1 MLLQLVRSN
10 DFQYWKRQP
19 LRFPGISQFAPLGEA
34 DRALEARSSRSVISC
49 TRSSS
54 SWALLRLS
62 VGIGTQLLS
71 EAMEDV
77 GRTASSSSR

>member
-19 LRFPGISQFAPLGEA
+19 LRFPGISQCASLGEA
-34 DRALEARSSRSVISC
+34 DRALEAWSSLSAISC
-49 TRSSS
+49 TRTSS
-54 SWALLRLS
+54 SWALLRLR
-62 VGIGTQLLS
+62 VGIGTQLLN

-77 GRTASSSSR
+77 ARTASSSSR